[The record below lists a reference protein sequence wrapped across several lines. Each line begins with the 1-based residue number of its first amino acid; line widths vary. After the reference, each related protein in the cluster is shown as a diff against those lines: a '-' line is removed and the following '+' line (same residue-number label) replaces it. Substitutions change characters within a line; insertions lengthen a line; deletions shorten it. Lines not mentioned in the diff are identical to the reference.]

1 MTALGEISMFTRI
14 ALTND
19 HSDIRFEENGVI
31 GRRSILPGGIRVLS
45 EKVPGQRSVSLA
57 LWIGA
62 GSRDEA
68 PGHEGSTHFLEHLL
82 FKGTHTRTAR
92 EISELGDFLGGA
104 MNASTAR
111 AYTNYY
117 GRVFADDLPQLLE
130 LLIDMVTASR
140 LDEADMELERGVILE
155 ELAASEDDV
164 SEVAEQAILPLVW
177 GQHPLARPVGGSRE
191 AVRAL
196 APEAMRS
203 HYRANYRS
211 DELVVTA
218 AGDVD
223 HDALCAMVLALLE
236 NSGWDLTP
244 GVAPQARR
252 RGEDI
257 VYATGGENMIAHPGR
272 QTAVVVG
279 MPGLTLSDADEQAA
293 IVLDTVLGGGQSS
306 RMFQE
311 VREKRGLAYST
322 YSWMMSNPEGGI
334 FALEA
339 QCQPDVAHEVAHV
352 MQECLNDVAAN
363 GITEQEL
370 LTSFHQRRAQLVFS
384 AETNGFR
391 RSRLGFAELIRG
403 EIWSIEENLQAA
415 KSVTCHDVQQ
425 LAQRL
430 AAGPRSLV
438 IAGEQ

>member
-1 MTALGEISMFTRI
+1 MFSRIPFTADQG
-14 ALTND
+14 
-19 HSDIRFEENGVI
+19 DIRFEENGVI
-31 GRRSILPGGIRVLS
+31 GRRSILPGGIRVLT

-82 FKGTHTRTAR
+82 FKGTHNRTAK

-104 MNASTAR
+104 MNAATAR

-117 GRVFADDLPQLLE
+117 GRVFADDMPQLLE

-164 SEVAEQAILPLVW
+164 SEVAEQGILPLVW
-177 GQHPLARPVGGSRE
+177 GSHPLARPVGGSRDE
-191 AVRAL
+191 VRSL

-203 HYRANYRS
+203 HYRENYRS
-211 DELVVTA
+211 SELVVTA

-223 HDALCAMVLALLE
+223 HDELCAMVLALLRH
-236 NSGWDLTP
+236 SGWDLTEGAEP
-244 GVAPQARR
+244 APRR
-252 RGEDI
+252 RTGDI
-257 VYATGGENMIAHPGR
+257 AYTAGSEKFIEHPGR

-279 MPGLTLSDADEQAA
+279 MPGLALSDADEQAA

-322 YSWMMSNPEGGI
+322 YSWMMSNPEGGL

-339 QCQPDVAHEVAHV
+339 QCQPEVAREVATV
-352 MQECLNDVAAN
+352 MGECLDEIAAN

-370 LTSFHQRRAQLVFS
+370 LTAFNQRRAQLVFS
-384 AETNGFR
+384 SETNGFR

-403 EIWSIEENLQAA
+403 EIWSIEENLRAA
-415 KSVTCHDVQQ
+415 RGVTREDVQR

-430 AAGPRSLV
+430 ASGPRSLV
-438 IAGEQ
+438 IAGEK